1 MKEYLWKDIKGYE
14 GLYQVSNLGNIK
26 SMPRTIV
33 TNNRFGKMTKYTKSR
48 EIKPH
53 LNKKTGYYQVHL
65 SKNKKTKMFLLHRL
79 VAETFIPNM
88 DNKPQIN
95 HINANKTDNRIEN
108 LEWCTSSENI
118 KHAFANNLSHS
129 NFKVQCGSKHHFF
142 GKHHSIESKQK
153 MKESH
158 YKKII
163 QYDKNNKLIKI
174 WNGIKQIEEELNIN
188 NGNISQCCRSKRK
201 TAGGYIW
208 RYENEG

>member
-1 MKEYLWKDIKGYE
+1 MKKEKWKEIKGYE
-14 GLYQVSNLGNIK
+14 GLYQVSNFGNIK

-33 TNNRFGKMTKYTKSR
+33 TNNRFGKMTKCTKNR

-53 LNKKTGYYQVHL
+53 LNKKTGYYQVLL

-95 HINANKTDNRIEN
+95 HINGIKTDNRIEN
-108 LEWCTSSENI
+108 LEWCTCSENI

-129 NFKVQCGSKHHFF
+129 NFKVQSGSKHHFF

-158 YKKII
+158 YKKVI
-163 QYDKNNKLIKI
+163 QYDKNNNLIKI

-188 NGNISQCCRSKRK
+188 DGNISQCCRGKRK

-208 RYENEG
+208 RYENEE